1 MKHAVGLFVQIVVA
15 FVLLASPAATQDL
28 SIAAKGDVA
37 IGTKGMATTAHPLA
51 SQAAIEMLQR
61 GGNAVDAA
69 VAAAFAIGVVEPDGS
84 GLGGGGGM
92 LVYLAS
98 ERKPVYVNFY
108 VQASARVNE
117 ISYNPQTDS
126 RSAKAILVPGT
137 VAGLTLALKQFGT
150 LSLAVVMAPAI
161 RYAEEGFPIDQTLSQ
176 IILDNVDFLQKY
188 ESTASL
194 YLKDGFPLMEGD
206 TLRQPELAQTLKAIA
221 QQGSDGFYKGPI
233 AQALASAV
241 QQQGGMLTA
250 EDLAAYQPVVS
261 EPVSGTYRG
270 YDIISASAP
279 QSGVTIIQA
288 LNMLEREDLA
298 ALGHYS
304 SSADALHI
312 MAEVMRRAYA
322 DRTAFLDDPRFGSI
336 PIRGMTSKAFAE
348 VRYNDINRAMAE
360 PKEYRKTKAGN
371 PSPFETAAPART
383 PRSVPG
389 TEERMEIDDE
399 DHEGTGRMTRKSDDL
414 FDRWGA
420 KKKTPVK
427 KEAATKKESETK
439 KEKGVEEEGPEIEQ
453 EASLVRDDERPRT
466 YASDAKPLRRTKR
479 TAAETPETSKE
490 GGHTTHLSVI
500 DNAGN
505 VVTLTQTLGTFFG
518 SGLTAEG
525 VLLNCGMSNFSTSL
539 AINSIGPNRQP
550 RSSIAPTIVMKD
562 GKPFLSVGSPGA
574 ARIQATIIE
583 LIVNVIDYG
592 MDAGEA
598 NKAARFFCQKN
609 DDYLHLESRIST
621 DVQDGLRKKGHALRV
636 YGDYDL
642 FFGGAQL
649 ILVDPKTGK
658 LFGSADP
665 RRGGVAIGY

>member
-1 MKHAVGLFVQIVVA
+1 MKHAVRSLIGIVVA
-15 FVLLASPAATQDL
+15 LILLARPSVSQDL
-28 SIAAKGDVA
+28 SIAGKGDVA
-37 IGTKGMATTAHPLA
+37 VGTRGMATTAHPLA

-69 VAAAFAIGVVEPDGS
+69 VAAAFTIGVVEPDGS
-84 GLGGGGGM
+84 GIGGGGGM
-92 LVYLAS
+92 LLYLAS
-98 ERKPVYVNFY
+98 EKKSVYINYY

-117 ISYNPQTDS
+117 IGYNPRTDS
-126 RSAKAILVPGT
+126 RSAKAALVPGT
-137 VAGLTLALKQFGT
+137 VAGLTLALKQYGT
-150 LSLAVVMAPAI
+150 LPMEVVMEPAI
-161 RYAEEGFPIDQTLSQ
+161 RYAEQGFPIDQTLSQ

-188 ESTASL
+188 ETTASL
-194 YLKDGFPLMEGD
+194 YLRDGFPLMEGD
-206 TLRQPELAQTLKAIA
+206 TLRQPELARTLKAVA
-221 QQGSDGFYKGPI
+221 ELGRDGFYKGSI
-233 AQALASAV
+233 AQAIASAV
-241 QQQGGMLTA
+241 QQHGGMLTP
-250 EDLAAYQPVVS
+250 EDLASYQAIVS
-261 EPVSGTYRG
+261 EPVRGTYRG
-270 YDIISASAP
+270 YDVISASAP
-279 QSGVTIIQA
+279 QSGVTIIQG

-298 ALGHYS
+298 SLGHYAT
-304 SSADALHI
+304 SADALHV
-312 MAEVMRRAYA
+312 MAETMRRVYA

-336 PIRGMTSKAFAE
+336 PIRGLTSKAYAE
-348 VRYNDINRAMAE
+348 VRYNDINRAMAD

-371 PSPFETAAPART
+371 PTPFESAAPART
-383 PRSVPG
+383 ARTAIG
-389 TEERMEIDDE
+389 AEERFEIDDE
-399 DHEGTGRMTRKSDDL
+399 DHEGTGRMTRKTDEL

-420 KKKTPVK
+420 KKKVPVK
-427 KEAATKKESETK
+427 KETETK
-439 KEKGVEEEGPEIEQ
+439 KEKPIQEEGPEIEQ
-453 EASLVRDDERPRT
+453 EAALIQEPARRHA
-466 YASDAKPLRRTKR
+466 YASDASPVRRYVR
-479 TAAETPETSKE
+479 LQESSSEASME

-500 DNAGN
+500 DNNGN

-518 SGLTAEG
+518 SGLTVEG
-525 VLLNCGMSNFSTSL
+525 VLLNCGMSNFSTTL

-562 GKPFLSVGSPGA
+562 DKPFLSVGSPGA
-574 ARIQATIIE
+574 ARIQSTIIE

-609 DDYLHLESRIST
+609 DEYLHLESRIST